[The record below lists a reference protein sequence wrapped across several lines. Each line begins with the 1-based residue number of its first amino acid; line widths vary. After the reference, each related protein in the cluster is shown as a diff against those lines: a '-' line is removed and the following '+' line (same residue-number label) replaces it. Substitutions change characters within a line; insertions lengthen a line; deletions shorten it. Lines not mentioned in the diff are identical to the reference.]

1 VRDVD
6 TVIQGRA
13 YVLPPDER
21 DNVNTDTII
30 PPEHLTRFDQVYLGR
45 HAMDGLRGLNPGDF
59 ASTVTASGMSILVAG
74 ENFGC
79 GSMRAHAVYAL
90 GGAGVRAVVATSYA
104 RTFYRNAVNSG
115 YLIPVTVRPD
125 VVPKI
130 RWNDAL
136 AIDLQATTV
145 RNVST
150 NERYAMTPFHH
161 DLRRIIDAGGLA
173 EFNKRRRER
182 KGPAAR
188 I

>member
-1 VRDVD
+1 M
-6 TVIQGRA
+6 
-13 YVLPPDER
+13 LPPDER
-21 DNVNTDTII
+21 DHVNTDIII
-30 PPEHLTRFDQVYLGR
+30 PPVHLTRFDMAYLGR
-45 HAMDGLRGLNPGDF
+45 HAMDGLRGLEPGDF
-59 ASTVTASGMSILVAG
+59 ASVVTASGLSLLVAG

-90 GGAGVRAVVATSYA
+90 GGAGVRAIVATSYA

-125 VVPKI
+125 VIPKI
-130 RWNDAL
+130 RWNDEL
-136 AIDLQATTV
+136 VIDLQATTIL
-145 RNVST
+145 NTST
-150 NERYAMTPFHH
+150 NERYAMTSFHP

-182 KGPAAR
+182 RGPAAR